1 MEDEL
6 GAPGA
11 RPEEEVIRTMRDI
24 VEYLVAV
31 SDPLQ
36 VNGRRTHVLGWTY
49 ERGGNGW
56 RRRKRKKKWAKRGI
70 LILAEDHQ
78 RAKLACYFRVQN
90 KQDRVQNKQVQV
102 QNKQVQ
108 VQNNPDRG

>member
-11 RPEEEVIRTMRDI
+11 RPEEDVIRTMRDI

-31 SDPLQ
+31 SDPFQ
-36 VNGRRTHVLGWTY
+36 VSGRRRHVLGWTY

-56 RRRKRKKKWAKRGI
+56 RRKRKKKWEKRGI
-70 LILAEDHQ
+70 YILAEDHQ
-78 RAKLACYFRVQN
+78 LAKFTPNWRVISEFKTNKTEFRTSRF
-90 KQDRVQNKQVQV
+90 KFKRFRIE
-102 QNKQVQ
+102 
-108 VQNNPDRG
+108 DRG